1 MIVTS
6 NYTSE
11 MAAVA
16 PAAGKGKRKRQ
27 LSEDDVY
34 LLLHRSV
41 HPSSALFVLGPSH
54 LSGRLAFA

>member
-1 MIVTS
+1 
-6 NYTSE
+6 

>member
-1 MIVTS
+1 M
-6 NYTSE
+6 SE
-11 MAAVA
+11 MAAAA
-16 PAAGKGKRKRQ
+16 PAAGKGKRKRH

-41 HPSSALFVLGPSH
+41 RPSSAPLVLGPSL